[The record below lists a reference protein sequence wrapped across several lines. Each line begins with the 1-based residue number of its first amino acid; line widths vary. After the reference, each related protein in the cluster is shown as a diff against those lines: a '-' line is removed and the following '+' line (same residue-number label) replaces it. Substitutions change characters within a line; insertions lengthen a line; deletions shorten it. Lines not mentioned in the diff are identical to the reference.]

1 MKPLCKLDIVP
12 CNLIIMDLLNRCM
25 CSFFSSVSHYHLFMM
40 QYQCHKRLRIQQLSL
55 TSSQVQGYFCAIW
68 PRLSMKLGSLN
79 LSSMQL
85 LLLIAVL
92 AIRNN
97 YRMWYIVM
105 LIFFADHRRCSPQT
119 PSDIN
124 CLCDYSQTNHWAP
137 FKLGG
142 NMGSFTVPG
151 YHEQSLGGTIAEQKY
166 VRNSYF

>member
-105 LIFFADHRRCSPQT
+105 LIFLP
-119 PSDIN
+119 
-124 CLCDYSQTNHWAP
+124 
-137 FKLGG
+137 
-142 NMGSFTVPG
+142 
-151 YHEQSLGGTIAEQKY
+151 TIAAARLRRQVILIVYAIIPKPIIGPLSNWVETWVVLRSLVITSKA
-166 VRNSYF
+166 